1 MTFFN
6 SMFESYDWQSS
17 LIALL
22 AIAVLTKLLKQGI
35 FKHPEANAMKQRNHE
50 LDKKKLAQEKYQR
63 VVRDTQRAGL
73 YTNLTFFALILPFC
87 ISPTAGQPLNILLHV
102 VLILMTYDFFY
113 YLMHRF
119 WFHGTGPMR
128 QIHALHH
135 QARTPTYIDAHYV
148 HPLETFLGLALFF
161 LTICGLSLFTG
172 PFDII
177 SIVCVY
183 IIYVQLNILNHTSID
198 KSSFPFKTI
207 HWIAAKH
214 HRHHEN
220 MQMGNYAS
228 ITLIFDKLF
237 RTYE

>member
-22 AIAVLTKLLKQGI
+22 AIAILTKLLKQGI

-102 VLILMTYDFFY
+102 VLILMTYDFF
-113 YLMHRF
+113 
-119 WFHGTGPMR
+119 
-128 QIHALHH
+128 
-135 QARTPTYIDAHYV
+135 
-148 HPLETFLGLALFF
+148 
-161 LTICGLSLFTG
+161 
-172 PFDII
+172 
-177 SIVCVY
+177 
-183 IIYVQLNILNHTSID
+183 
-198 KSSFPFKTI
+198 
-207 HWIAAKH
+207 
-214 HRHHEN
+214 
-220 MQMGNYAS
+220 
-228 ITLIFDKLF
+228 ITLCIDSGFMGQVRCVRSMLCTI
-237 RTYE
+237 RLEHPPI